1 MIPQAFMIAG
11 MAGVFTISHC
21 FVLPP
26 PTGLFSVG
34 SKAYDL
40 PKITFDD
47 PVAPSGTGTSVLLNV
62 YYPTQRKASPSR
74 YIWSGL
80 SNLYDTYYGLQNG
93 TFRNV
98 TARTAYNAEPLPLN
112 EWRKLDLPTLIFS
125 PPFAG
130 PPSQVFH
137 ALISDLV
144 SHGYSVVTMDHPHE
158 QPYLQLPD
166 GTGIPG
172 LPFDYDINTEK
183 GLELIQ
189 RVHEYRL
196 TDAHA
201 VLSAMPTLSKD
212 LSVPLNFTHFSFFG
226 HSLGGSA
233 ALSQILYERN
243 HTTSRKHHILGALN
257 MDGSLWGPAA
267 VNDSSADL
275 VIPSLILSSA
285 HHRGDPQFAGFDA
298 LQSSWAKEI
307 NIGGKSNHTDFSD
320 LIVLKQG
327 LGIAGG
333 EGAVSAERMIE
344 ITRKLVGN
352 FQSLILGKG
361 AGVLSGTVEVRTAY
375 PELEWLY
382 NRTGVESTW

>member
-1 MIPQAFMIAG
+1 MRFHAPIIASV
-11 MAGVFTISHC
+11 ASIVAVSDS

-34 SKAYDL
+34 SKAHVL

-47 PVAPSGTGTSVLLNV
+47 PVAPNGTGTSILLNIF
-62 YYPTQRKASPSR
+62 YPTKQKASPSK

-80 SNLYDTYYGLQNG
+80 SSLYDTYFGLPNG
-93 TFRNV
+93 SFRNV
-98 TARTAYNAEPLPLN
+98 TARTAYEAEPLLLKEWKGLN
-112 EWRKLDLPTLIFS
+112 LPTLIFS

-144 SHGYSVVTMDHPHE
+144 SHGYSVVTMDHPYE

-172 LPFDYDINTEK
+172 LPFDYDTNTEE
-183 GLELIQ
+183 GVQLLQ

-196 TDAHA
+196 TDADA
-201 VLSAMPTLSKD
+201 VLEAMPALSKH
-212 LSVPLNFTHFSFFG
+212 LSIPLNLTHFSFFG

-233 ALSQILYERN
+233 ALSQILYERK
-243 HTTSRKHHILGALN
+243 HTSKRKHRILGALN

-267 VNDSSADL
+267 ANDSSADL
-275 VIPSLILSSA
+275 RIPSLILSSA
-285 HHRGDPQFAGFDA
+285 YDKGNPQFADFDA
-298 LQSSWAKEI
+298 QQSTWAKEI
-307 NIGGKSNHTDFSD
+307 NVGGKSNHTDFSD

-327 LGIAGG
+327 LGISGG
-333 EGAVSAERMIE
+333 EGAVSADRMIK
-344 ITRKLVGN
+344 ITRTLVES
-352 FQSLILGKG
+352 FQGYLLGKG
-361 AGVLSGTVEVRTAY
+361 EGILSGTNEIRAAW
-375 PELEWLY
+375 PELDWLY
-382 NRTGVESTW
+382 NKTGSGSA

>member
-1 MIPQAFMIAG
+1 M
-11 MAGVFTISHC
+11 VTILALSQG
-21 FVLPP
+21 FVLSP
-26 PTGLFSVG
+26 PTGSFSVG
-34 SKAYDL
+34 YKAYTL
-40 PKITFDD
+40 PKITLND
-47 PVAPSGTGTSVLLNV
+47 PVAPNGTGTSVLLNI
-62 YYPTQRKASPSR
+62 YYPTKQKASPST

-80 SNLYDTYYGLQNG
+80 SNLYDGYYGLHNG

-98 TARTAYNAEPLPLN
+98 TARTAYNAEPLPLK
-112 EWRKLDLPTLIFS
+112 EWKQLLLPTLVFS

-130 PPSQVFH
+130 PPSQVFR

-144 SHGYSVVTMDHPHE
+144 SLGYSVVTMDHPYE

-166 GTGIPG
+166 GTGISG
-172 LPFDYDINTEK
+172 LPFDYDANTEE

-196 TDAHA
+196 TDAQA
-201 VLSAMPTLSKD
+201 VLEDLPTISKH
-212 LSVPLNFTHFSFFG
+212 LSVPLNLTHFSFFG

-243 HTTSRKHHILGALN
+243 LTSRYKHRILGALN
-257 MDGSLWGPAA
+257 MDGSLWDPVAA
-267 VNDSSADL
+267 NDSSADL
-275 VIPSLILSSA
+275 RIPSLILSSA
-285 HHRGDPQFAGFDA
+285 HHRGDPQFADFDN

-307 NIGGKSNHTDFSD
+307 NIGGNSNHTDFSD

-333 EGAVSAERMIE
+333 EGAVSAERMIN
-344 ITRKLVGN
+344 ITRALVRD
-352 FQSLILGKG
+352 FQSLLLGKG
-361 AGVLSGTVEVRTAY
+361 EGILSGTTEVRAAW

-382 NRTGVESTW
+382 NKTIPVID